1 VKLCFSGKY
10 TEKEVLAMIA
20 GGGGLV
26 SLAGTNQAREVAQR
40 AAEGDAEADLAIRAM
55 IYSIAKQIGQLATV
69 LYGKVDAVILTGGIA
84 HNTRVV
90 TELKERCSF
99 IAPVVIYPGE
109 NELESL
115 VQNALRVLHGEEN
128 AKDY

>member
-1 VKLCFSGKY
+1 
-10 TEKEVLAMIA
+10 
-20 GGGGLV
+20 
-26 SLAGTNQAREVAQR
+26 
-40 AAEGDAEADLAIRAM
+40 M